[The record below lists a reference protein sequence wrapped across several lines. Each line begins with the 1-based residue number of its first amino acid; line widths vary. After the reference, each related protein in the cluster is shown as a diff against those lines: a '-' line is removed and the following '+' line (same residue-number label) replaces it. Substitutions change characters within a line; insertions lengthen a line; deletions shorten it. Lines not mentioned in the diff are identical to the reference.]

1 MERGEV
7 AQYLSRV
14 QGTIGDAGCYAEPIG
29 IAKSLLEQAQIARGF
44 IGNEKYDQALAS
56 ISQVFSGV
64 PGNQNP
70 EALQIVYGRLEQ
82 IRNLL
87 TP

>member
-7 AQYLSRV
+7 ARYLSTV
-14 QGTIGDAGCYAEPIG
+14 QGTIGDAGCYAEPLG
-29 IAKSLLEQAQIARGF
+29 IARSLLEQAQIARGF
-44 IGNEKYDQALAS
+44 IGNERYDQALAS

-64 PGNQNP
+64 PGNQSL
-70 EALQIVYGRLEQ
+70 EALQVVYSRLEE

-87 TP
+87 IP